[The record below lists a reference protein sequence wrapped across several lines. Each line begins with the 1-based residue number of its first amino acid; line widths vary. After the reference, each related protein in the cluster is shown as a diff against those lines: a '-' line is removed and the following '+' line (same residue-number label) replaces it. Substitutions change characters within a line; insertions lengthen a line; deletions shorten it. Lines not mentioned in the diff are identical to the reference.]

1 MNDTSREPSL
11 KSNRSKSLRQSLFDI
26 LGVTFGV
33 LLAFLLNEW
42 RIETKKSSFVERSLV
57 SMEDEL
63 SANFDRV
70 MEARNYHLE
79 LYPDILDITEDKGD
93 LVDFQRNKF
102 RGIRPPQIQSAAY
115 DISIQRA
122 VLADIPLDEAK
133 KIVAAYTSLQNLED
147 LHGRYASTAFDAVLD
162 NEMEGKK
169 FGRFL
174 SVAFMD
180 FLYAEEETML
190 SIQQIVDKPKF
201 VRWYKSAGPWLDQN
215 DSPEEPSEAE
225 K

>member
-1 MNDTSREPSL
+1 MSDTSKEPVP
-11 KSNRSKSLRQSLFDI
+11 KSIQSKSLKQSLFDI

-42 RIETKKSSFVERSLV
+42 RIETKKSSFVERSLI
-57 SMEDEL
+57 SIEAEL
-63 SANFDRV
+63 SANYDKV

-133 KIVAAYTSLQNLED
+133 KIVSAYTSLQNLED
-147 LHGRYASTAFDAVLD
+147 LHGRYASTAFNAVLD
-162 NEMEGKK
+162 EEIQGKK

-201 VRWYKSAGPWLDQN
+201 ERWYESAGPWLRQDDN
-215 DSPEEPSEAE
+215 PKDLKKAE